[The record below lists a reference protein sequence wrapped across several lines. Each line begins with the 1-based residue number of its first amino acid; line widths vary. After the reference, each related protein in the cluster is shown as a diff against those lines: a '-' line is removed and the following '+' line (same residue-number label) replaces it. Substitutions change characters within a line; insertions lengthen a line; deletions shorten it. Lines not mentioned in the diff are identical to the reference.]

1 MERTVRTGT
10 GLVILMLVSL
20 SKIPRTRGR
29 ERDSPDGMVLKT
41 LDGLGRLGTSDSFE
55 DQNVTTT

>member
-1 MERTVRTGT
+1 MDRTVRTGT

-29 ERDSPDGMVLKT
+29 ERDGPDGMVLKT
-41 LDGLGRLGTSDSFE
+41 RDRLGRLGTSDSFE
-55 DQNVTTT
+55 DQIMTAR